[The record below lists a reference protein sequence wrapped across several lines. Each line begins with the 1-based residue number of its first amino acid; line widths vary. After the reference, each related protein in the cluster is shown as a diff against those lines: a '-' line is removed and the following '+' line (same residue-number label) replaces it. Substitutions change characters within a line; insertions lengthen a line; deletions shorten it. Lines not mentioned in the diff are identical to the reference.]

1 MILRNAG
8 AIMKLE
14 SQINKHLGQKYYSV
28 MDVLKGKLTSLL
40 LENSRELSIEIDTV
54 KKIDSLLS
62 LEIDSAKSWGYD
74 QLKVEI
80 DE

>member
-1 MILRNAG
+1 
-8 AIMKLE
+8 MKLE

-28 MDVLKGKLTSLL
+28 MDVLKVKLTSLL
-40 LENSRELSIEIDTV
+40 LENSRELSIEVDTI

>member
-1 MILRNAG
+1 
-8 AIMKLE
+8 MKLE
-14 SQINKHLGQKYYSV
+14 GQINKHLGTKYYSV
-28 MDVLKGKLTSLL
+28 MEVLKGKITSTL
-40 LENSRELSIEIDTV
+40 LENSRDLSMNIDLV
-54 KKIDSLLS
+54 KKIDSLIG

>member
-1 MILRNAG
+1 
-8 AIMKLE
+8 MKLE

-40 LENSRELSIEIDTV
+40 LENSRELSIEVDTI